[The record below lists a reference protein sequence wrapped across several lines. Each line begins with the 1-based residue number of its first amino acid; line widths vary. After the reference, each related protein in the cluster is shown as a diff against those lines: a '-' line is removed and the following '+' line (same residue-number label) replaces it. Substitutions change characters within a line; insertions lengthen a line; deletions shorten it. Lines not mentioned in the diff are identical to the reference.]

1 MSCSRV
7 HAMHA
12 FGHAYAD
19 GFPYN
24 TTYLFCSV
32 SVFGHLNY
40 VEDFV
45 PVRCKIE

>member
-1 MSCSRV
+1 MLCSRV
-7 HAMHA
+7 HAMHV

-24 TTYLFCSV
+24 TTYLCCSV
-32 SVFGHLNY
+32 SVFGLLNY